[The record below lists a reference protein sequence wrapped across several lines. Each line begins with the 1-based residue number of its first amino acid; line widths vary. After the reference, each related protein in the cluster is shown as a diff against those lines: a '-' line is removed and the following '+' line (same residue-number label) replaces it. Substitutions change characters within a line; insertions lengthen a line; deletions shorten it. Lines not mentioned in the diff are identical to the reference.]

1 MNKCKNHFLFAAI
14 IVISADPL
22 ISKWLKQSR
31 ARFPV
36 GNRIGAMGLA
46 GGNWR
51 EKGNLKIII
60 NISTNILSRNN
71 GVEFLRIL
79 NLDKRTVEYI
89 QGLHEVM
96 AQNNL
101 PLPIA
106 SKIKKHAGLQ

>member
-1 MNKCKNHFLFAAI
+1 MNKCKNHLLFAAI

-31 ARFPV
+31 ARFPA
-36 GNRIGAMGLA
+36 GNRIGAKGLA

-71 GVEFLRIL
+71 GVEFFGIL
-79 NLDKRTVEYI
+79 NLDKRV
-89 QGLHEVM
+89 
-96 AQNNL
+96 
-101 PLPIA
+101 
-106 SKIKKHAGLQ
+106 LQSTHRVFMK

>member
-1 MNKCKNHFLFAAI
+1 MAMEYVYIIQFTVLNKCKNHLLFAAI

-31 ARFPV
+31 ARFPA
-36 GNRIGAMGLA
+36 GNRIGARGLA

-79 NLDKRTVEYI
+79 NLDKSVLRSTYRVF
-89 QGLHEVM
+89 M
-96 AQNNL
+96 
-101 PLPIA
+101 
-106 SKIKKHAGLQ
+106 K